1 MPYTEQELNDLRTKV
16 LANKSARER
25 GEPPP
30 YDITP
35 QMLHEAIASLPNTR
49 KVALETKESK
59 AAGKAKAGAAA
70 VDDGL
75 DF

>member
-1 MPYTEQELNDLRTKV
+1 MLTEQQLNDLRMKV

-25 GEPPP
+25 GESPPHE
-30 YDITP
+30 ITP
-35 QMLHEAIASLPNTR
+35 AMLHEAIASLPNTR
-49 KVALETKESK
+49 KQSLEAKGNGGGKKS
-59 AAGKAKAGAAA
+59 AAVTP

>member
-1 MPYTEQELNDLRTKV
+1 MPYTEQELNDLRVKV

-30 YDITP
+30 HEITP
-35 QMLHEAIASLPNTR
+35 QQLHEAIASLPNTR
-49 KVALETKESK
+49 KVALEQK
-59 AAGKAKAGAAA
+59 ASAGNGKKKADP
-70 VDDGL
+70 VPDDL

>member
-1 MPYTEQELNDLRTKV
+1 MPYTEQELNDLRVKV

-30 YDITP
+30 HDITP

-49 KVALETKESK
+49 KQALETK
-59 AAGKAKAGAAA
+59 AAKGNGKAPAAP

>member
-30 YDITP
+30 YEITP

-49 KVALETKESK
+49 KQSLEAK
-59 AAGKAKAGAAA
+59 AAKGNGKATAPVA
-70 VDDGL
+70 DDGL